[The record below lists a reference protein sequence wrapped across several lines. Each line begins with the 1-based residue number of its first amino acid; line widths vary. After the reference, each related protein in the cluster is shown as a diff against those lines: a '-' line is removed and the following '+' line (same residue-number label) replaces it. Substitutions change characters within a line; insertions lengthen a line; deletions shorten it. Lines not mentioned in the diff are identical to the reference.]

1 MQHLLLVDE
10 TFDINFT
17 QEYCLSIQFSLDG
30 FSFCI
35 LDGLQNKYIYL
46 FHKELSGNPR
56 FLIKK
61 LDDIYSEFEILEAN
75 FKTTRIIY
83 VSPGKINLIP
93 DQFFSEANAVDIYQ
107 INKELEPGEELYH
120 LPVKKFRSIL
130 QLAVPKKVKDFLVDK
145 HPGTI
150 IQNDI
155 ATFLNQYEHKA
166 GTLLLYIHLHKNM
179 VTIFVLDESVRF
191 FNSFFY
197 TNENDLLYY
206 ILNVNKTVLDASPQ
220 VLLNGRANKRSAI
233 FHRLRQYFKVVDI
246 VGRTPEVYYSYLFDQ
261 LPDARFVNLLN
272 TNP

>member
-1 MQHLLLVDE
+1 
-10 TFDINFT
+10 
-17 QEYCLSIQFSLDG
+17 
-30 FSFCI
+30 
-35 LDGLQNKYIYL
+35 
-46 FHKELSGNPR
+46 
-56 FLIKK
+56 
-61 LDDIYSEFEILEAN
+61 
-75 FKTTRIIY
+75 
-83 VSPGKINLIP
+83 
-93 DQFFSEANAVDIYQ
+93 
-107 INKELEPGEELYH
+107 
-120 LPVKKFRSIL
+120 
-130 QLAVPKKVKDFLVDK
+130 
-145 HPGTI
+145 
-150 IQNDI
+150 
-155 ATFLNQYEHKA
+155 
-166 GTLLLYIHLHKNM
+166 M